1 MLETVTI
8 SLIEYINDEDSN
20 NTCIN
25 KIIIKTMIISIK
37 SPDDEDAK
45 DGEPKSDASPQ
56 RLKMGTGTSA
66 KLELTSFK
74 N

>member
-37 SPDDEDAK
+37 SPDDEDAE
-45 DGEPKSDASPQ
+45 DGEPKSNASPQ
-56 RLKMGTGTSA
+56 RLEMGTGTST
-66 KLELTSFK
+66 KLELMSFK
-74 N
+74 Y

>member
-8 SLIEYINDEDSN
+8 SFIEYINGEDSN

-56 RLKMGTGTSA
+56 RLEMGTGTSA